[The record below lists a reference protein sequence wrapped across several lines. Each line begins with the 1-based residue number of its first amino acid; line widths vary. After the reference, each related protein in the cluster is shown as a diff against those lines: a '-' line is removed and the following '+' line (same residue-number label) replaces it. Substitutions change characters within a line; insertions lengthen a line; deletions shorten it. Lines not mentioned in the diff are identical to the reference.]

1 MKHVVTLTTSNPA
14 HEHVSLRRRQS
25 TTNFM
30 VEAADEQT
38 AILRA
43 TAHFKRLGH
52 YIHEAKIFKKKDQ
65 LNEISSLVRLG
76 ANVVKAAPSVL
87 KLADDAV
94 EAAKQVATRTRQVGT
109 HSRETNIGSVIPGPI
124 STKGKELVVVKP
136 TPAAVKTAPLPVK
149 LPPAPAPVK
158 NVPVPVKPAPA
169 PVKTLPVPAP
179 VSTKP
184 VPSLVRPINPLAAAA
199 TLATGLLAL
208 KQKGTSDIVPQ
219 TDDVTEPQ
227 IQTQTQTQP
236 SGVQPP
242 PPTKTQVKP
251 GGRPRVAVLP
261 SLSLRLGDRGE
272 EDIRTLGQYRN
283 LARMYQFH
291 DFNSNNNL
299 QEGMGAA
306 RNAIGRVLAKRKQ
319 VAKETAEKEKN
330 KINMEPKLNTPASG
344 KM

>member
-52 YIHEAKIFKKKDQ
+52 YIHEAKIYKKKDQ

-149 LPPAPAPVK
+149 LPTPVPAPVK
-158 NVPVPVKPAPA
+158 NVPVPVKPAPTPVKPAPA
-169 PVKTLPVPAP
+169 PVKNVP
-179 VSTKP
+179 T
-184 VPSLVRPINPLAAAA
+184 PSKTSRNPAQTRDTDVWRQGHVITRNVLDDISDTIRDTA
-199 TLATGLLAL
+199 TDTAT
-208 KQKGTSDIVPQ
+208 
-219 TDDVTEPQ
+219 
-227 IQTQTQTQP
+227 QTQTQTQT

-242 PPTKTQVKP
+242 PPTKTQVRP

-272 EDIRTLGQYRN
+272 EDIRTLGQYRG

-291 DFNSNNNL
+291 DFNSNNGL

-319 VAKETAEKEKN
+319 VAKETAENEKN

>member
-52 YIHEAKIFKKKDQ
+52 YIHEAKIYKKKDQ

-149 LPPAPAPVK
+149 LPTPVPAPVK

-169 PVKTLPVPAP
+169 PAPTKTLPVPSP
-179 VSTKP
+179 VKP
-184 VPSLVRPINPLAAAA
+184 MNPLAAAA

-227 IQTQTQTQP
+227 TQTQTQTQT

-272 EDIRTLGQYRN
+272 EDIRTLGQYRG

-291 DFNSNNNL
+291 DFNSNNGL
-299 QEGMGAA
+299 QEVWVQLEMPLVVFLQ
-306 RNAIGRVLAKRKQ
+306 RESKWQKKLPRTKRTK
-319 VAKETAEKEKN
+319 
-330 KINMEPKLNTPASG
+330 
-344 KM
+344 